1 MKVMTLFGYEV
12 VSALSSTGEIQ
23 RTIIQHAIKRVAVIG
38 AGVSG
43 ITAAKGLLEEGIEP
57 VVFEQGPQIGGVWTF
72 DETLPDGG
80 GPAYRSLRT
89 NTPKRPTAFSDFPFA
104 DDLPDYPTRVD
115 ITQYLNAYADHFHV
129 REHIRF
135 STRVEAVEP
144 ADENCWRVTMAGGEV
159 AVFDAVFV
167 CSGVFHSP
175 VLPYIPGAETFTG
188 TMMHSRGYTGP
199 EALAGKRVVVIGA
212 ASSGTD
218 VAIETSQVAEQ
229 LWLSVRGNTWNT
241 ALKPVASPRFKL
253 IRDRLRLAKTRLVR
267 RLVLA
272 LGLQQP
278 APARPDAPFA
288 RIEPPII
295 LKDKLRERIAAGAV
309 CLKPTIT
316 RITGDTILFEDGT
329 HVQADVIICATGYTV
344 KFPFLSPQIVSTDMA
359 GLPLYRLVFAP
370 DWPTLAFGGMFRL
383 TGAVFPLS
391 EMQAR
396 WAARVWRGTAH
407 LPSPVTMWGAIRAR
421 QTTIVRRGSNPSRL
435 EFEPYMDLLA
445 AELGILPRLW
455 RRPTLLWAL
464 LFGPSIAAQYR
475 LDGPGRWAG
484 AAQTIRA
491 AARKPHLTPVPTT
504 PDNPT
509 SAPAS

>member
-1 MKVMTLFGYEV
+1 M
-12 VSALSSTGEIQ
+12 IQ
-23 RTIIQHAIKRVAVIG
+23 GSIKRVAVIG

-43 ITAAKGLLEEGIEP
+43 ITAAKGLLEEGIVP
-57 VVFEQGPQIGGVWTF
+57 VVFEQSASIGGVWTF

-89 NTPKRPTAFSDFPFA
+89 NTPKRPTAYSDFPFA
-104 DDLPDYPTRVD
+104 DELPDFPTRADV
-115 ITQYLNAYADHFHV
+115 TQYLNAYAEHFHI

-135 STRVEAVEP
+135 STRVEAIEP
-144 ADENCWRVTMAGGEV
+144 VDEERWCVTTAGGEIE
-159 AVFDAVFV
+159 VFDAVLV

-175 VLPYIPGAETFTG
+175 VLPHISGAETFSG
-188 TMMHSRGYTGP
+188 SMMHSRAYTAP

-218 VAIETSQVAEQ
+218 VAIEASQVARR

-241 ALKPVASPRFKL
+241 ALKPVPNLRFKQT
-253 IRDRLRLAKTRLVR
+253 REQMRRASTRLAR
-267 RLVLA
+267 RVA
-272 LGLQQP
+272 LELGVQRP
-278 APARPDAPFA
+278 APGRQDAPFA

-309 CLKPTIT
+309 VLKPAIT
-316 RITGDTILFEDGT
+316 RIDGDTLLFEDGSQ
-329 HVQADVIICATGYTV
+329 VQADTIIYATGYAV
-344 KFPFLSPQIVSTDMA
+344 HFPFLSPQILATDMA

-370 DWPTLAFGGMFRL
+370 NWPTLAFGGMFRL

-396 WAARVWRGTAH
+396 WVARVWRGTAH
-407 LPSPVTMWGAIRAR
+407 LPSPATMWSAIRTR
-421 QTTIVRRGSNPSRL
+421 QAAIARRGSNPSRL

-455 RRPTLLWAL
+455 RRPALLWAL

-491 AARKPHLTPVPTT
+491 ANAGTPRHSVLPATSDSPT
-504 PDNPT
+504 N
-509 SAPAS
+509 APAS